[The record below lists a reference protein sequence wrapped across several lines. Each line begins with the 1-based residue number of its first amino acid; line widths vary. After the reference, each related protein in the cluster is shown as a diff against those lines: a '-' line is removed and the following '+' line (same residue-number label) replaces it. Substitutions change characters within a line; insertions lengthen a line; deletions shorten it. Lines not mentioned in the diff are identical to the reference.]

1 MKVRLLLYVVASLLL
16 GSGCTENE
24 TPVFSA
30 KSSVYF
36 TLGRDSLNY
45 TFAGHDG
52 DTATVSLGLKL
63 LGNKLEQ
70 EKKYALKVVPE
81 GTTAVEGLHY
91 KKIGDYQLF
100 PANTF
105 STAFPLEVYRTDTA
119 VLRKGTVYLNLEI
132 VGTEEL
138 DAGYPK
144 AIHLRVGIT
153 DQLIK
158 PYYWDSYLKNYYSDY
173 SKVKHN
179 RCIII
184 QGHDFPATEAGAQQ
198 SPYSSA
204 YWMVMGRAVC
214 EYFIANPTEDEHG
227 NQIPGWQPY

>member
-1 MKVRLLLYVVASLLL
+1 MKVRLLLYMVVLLFW
-16 GSGCTENE
+16 GNGCTENE

-45 TFAGHDG
+45 TFVGHAG
-52 DTATVSLGLKL
+52 DTATVSLGLAL

-70 EKKYALKVVPE
+70 EKKYALRVVPE
-81 GTTAVEGLHY
+81 GTTAIEGVHY

-105 STAFPLEVYRTDTA
+105 STVFPLEVYRTDRE
-119 VLRKGTVYLNLEI
+119 LQEKTVYLNLEI
-132 VGTEEL
+132 VNTEEL

-144 AIHLRVGIT
+144 SIHLRVGIT
-153 DQLIK
+153 DQLIM
-158 PYYWDSYLKNYYSDY
+158 PYYWDSFLKLYYSDY
-173 SKVKHN
+173 SRVKHN

-184 QGHDFPATEAGAQQ
+184 QGHDFPATEAGAKQ
-198 SPYSSA
+198 SPYGAA

-214 EYFIANPTEDEHG
+214 EYFIANPTEDENG
-227 NQIPGWQPY
+227 NPIPGWQPF